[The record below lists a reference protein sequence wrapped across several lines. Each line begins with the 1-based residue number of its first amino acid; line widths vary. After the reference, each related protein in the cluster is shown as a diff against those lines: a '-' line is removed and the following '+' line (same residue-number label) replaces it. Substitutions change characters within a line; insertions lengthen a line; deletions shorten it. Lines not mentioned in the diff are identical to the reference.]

1 MSNNFTKFINFS
13 DLGSLLF
20 SVVVRGTNNCVVCFY
35 CYLIVFLLFDNN
47 SVYTKLFPRNRIY
60 STVIVIVSFECAGLG
75 RLLQP
80 GYYCRKLA
88 S

>member
-1 MSNNFTKFINFS
+1 MSNEQQFTKFLYFF
-13 DLGSLLF
+13 DLGSLLS

-60 STVIVIVSFECAGLG
+60 FNCTC
-75 RLLQP
+75 
-80 GYYCRKLA
+80 YCFV
-88 S
+88 